1 MPIYCGDL
9 IWGLG
14 AIHCMTQQ
22 EPAGIAHAAYAERRR
37 NSRRP
42 GRPDERWME
51 EALRL
56 ARLCS
61 VAGEVPVGA
70 VVVCDERIV
79 GRGWNQVVSISD
91 PCAHAEIQALRDAA
105 RTLGNYRLSGCQLY
119 VTLEPCAMCAG
130 AIVHA
135 RIARLV
141 FGARDPKAG
150 AAGSIMQV
158 INHPRL
164 NHRMEVTEGVLA
176 GRCMEIL
183 QAFFRERRG

>member
-1 MPIYCGDL
+1 MSRDDEIGGSL
-9 IWGLG
+9 
-14 AIHCMTQQ
+14 
-22 EPAGIAHAAYAERRR
+22 AEF
-37 NSRRP
+37 
-42 GRPDERWME
+42 DERWME

-56 ARLCS
+56 ARLAE

-70 VVVCDERIV
+70 VVVCEGRGVEQKIAGQEIV
-79 GRGWNQVVSISD
+79 GRGWNQVVSLND
-91 PCAHAEIQALRDAA
+91 PCAHAEILALRDAA

-130 AIVHA
+130 AIMHA

-150 AAGSIMQV
+150 AAGGIMQV

-164 NHRMEVTEGVLA
+164 NHRVEVAEGVLA

>member
-1 MPIYCGDL
+1 MRN
-9 IWGLG
+9 
-14 AIHCMTQQ
+14 
-22 EPAGIAHAAYAERRR
+22 EREID
-37 NSRRP
+37 
-42 GRPDERWME
+42 GTVPDELWME

-56 ARLCS
+56 AGLAQ

-70 VVVCDERIV
+70 VVVCGGRIV
-79 GRGWNQVVSISD
+79 GRGWNQVVSTAD
-91 PCAHAEIQALRDAA
+91 PSAHAEIQALRDAA
-105 RTLGNYRLSGCQLY
+105 RALGNYRLSGCQIY

-130 AIVHA
+130 AIIHA

-141 FGARDPKAG
+141 FGASDPKAG
-150 AAGSIMQV
+150 AAGGVMRV

-164 NHRMEVTEGVLA
+164 NHHVEVTEGVLA

>member
-1 MPIYCGDL
+1 MQNGKEIRVS
-9 IWGLG
+9 
-14 AIHCMTQQ
+14 A
-22 EPAGIAHAAYAERRR
+22 
-37 NSRRP
+37 
-42 GRPDERWME
+42 PDERWME

-56 ARLCS
+56 ARMAE

-70 VVVCDERIV
+70 VVICEERIVGQSVIAQHIV
-79 GRGWNQVVSISD
+79 GRGWNQVVSLSD

-105 RTLGNYRLSGCQLY
+105 RELGNYRLSGCQLY
-119 VTLEPCAMCAG
+119 ITLEPCAMCAG
-130 AIVHA
+130 AIMHA

-150 AAGSIMQV
+150 AAGGIMQV

-164 NHRMEVTEGVLA
+164 NHHVEVTEGVLA

-183 QAFFRERRG
+183 QAFFRERRD

>member
-1 MPIYCGDL
+1 MQGEEQIRGGPSEC
-9 IWGLG
+9 
-14 AIHCMTQQ
+14 
-22 EPAGIAHAAYAERRR
+22 
-37 NSRRP
+37 
-42 GRPDERWME
+42 DERWME

-56 ARLCS
+56 ASRAE

-70 VVVCDERIV
+70 VVVSEGIII
-79 GRGWNQVVSISD
+79 GRGWNQVLSLND
-91 PCAHAEIQALRDAA
+91 PCAHAEVEALRDAA
-105 RTLGNYRLSGCQLY
+105 RTLGNYRLNGCQLF

-135 RIARLV
+135 RINRLV

-150 AAGSIMQV
+150 AVGSIMQV

-164 NHRMEVTEGVLA
+164 NHQVEVAEGVLA

-183 QAFFRERRG
+183 QAFFRERRS

>member
-1 MPIYCGDL
+1 MAGESQIR
-9 IWGLG
+9 G
-14 AIHCMTQQ
+14 A
-22 EPAGIAHAAYAERRR
+22 AEC
-37 NSRRP
+37 
-42 GRPDERWME
+42 DERWME

-56 ARLCS
+56 AQLAA

-70 VVVCDERIV
+70 VVVSGGKIV
-79 GRGWNQVVSISD
+79 GRGWNRVIAAQD
-91 PCAHAEIQALRDAA
+91 PCAHAEIEALRDAA
-105 RTLGNYRLSGCQLY
+105 RTLSNYRLNGCQLY

-135 RIARLV
+135 RIGRLV

-150 AAGSIMQV
+150 AAGSVMQV

-164 NHRMEVTEGVLA
+164 NHHLEVSEGVLG

-183 QAFFRERRG
+183 QAFFRERRGSSTNESGLSD

>member
-1 MPIYCGDL
+1 MQNDGETR
-9 IWGLG
+9 GV
-14 AIHCMTQQ
+14 
-22 EPAGIAHAAYAERRR
+22 
-37 NSRRP
+37 P
-42 GRPDERWME
+42 GPDDERWME

-56 ARLCS
+56 ARLAE

-70 VVVCDERIV
+70 VVVCGERVVDQEII
-79 GRGWNQVVSISD
+79 GRGWNQVISTSD
-91 PCAHAEIQALRDAA
+91 PCAHAEIQALREAA
-105 RTLGNYRLSGCQLY
+105 RTLGNYRLSGCQLF

-130 AIVHA
+130 AIMHA
-135 RIARLV
+135 RLARLV

-150 AAGSIMQV
+150 AAGGIMQV

-164 NHRMEVTEGVLA
+164 NHRVEVTEGVLA

>member
-1 MPIYCGDL
+1 MNEES
-9 IWGLG
+9 
-14 AIHCMTQQ
+14 T
-22 EPAGIAHAAYAERRR
+22 
-37 NSRRP
+37 SRDASP
-42 GRPDERWME
+42 DSSPDERWME

-56 ARLCS
+56 AHLAE

-70 VVVCDERIV
+70 VVLYEGRIV
-79 GRGWNQVVSISD
+79 GRGWNQVVTLSD

-105 RTLGNYRLSGCQLY
+105 RSLGNYRLSGCELY

-135 RIARLV
+135 RITRLV

-150 AAGSIMQV
+150 AVGGIMQV

-164 NHRMEVTEGVLA
+164 NHRVEVAEGVLA

-183 QAFFRERRG
+183 QRFFRERRS

>member
-1 MPIYCGDL
+1 
-9 IWGLG
+9 
-14 AIHCMTQQ
+14 
-22 EPAGIAHAAYAERRR
+22 
-37 NSRRP
+37 
-42 GRPDERWME
+42 ME

-56 ARLCS
+56 ARLAEI
-61 VAGEVPVGA
+61 AGEVPVGA
-70 VVVCDERIV
+70 VVVCDEQGAIGQGVAQQGIGPRIV
-79 GRGWNQVVSISD
+79 GRGWNQVVSASD
-91 PCAHAEIQALRDAA
+91 PCAHAEIVALREAA
-105 RTLGNYRLSGCQLY
+105 RELGNYRLSGCQLY

-150 AAGSIMQV
+150 AVGGIMQV
-158 INHPRL
+158 VNHPRL
-164 NHRMEVTEGVLA
+164 NHRVEVTEGVLA

>member
-1 MPIYCGDL
+1 MQDASGTRE
-9 IWGLG
+9 
-14 AIHCMTQQ
+14 MV
-22 EPAGIAHAAYAERRR
+22 
-37 NSRRP
+37 
-42 GRPDERWME
+42 PDERWME

-56 ARLCS
+56 AGLAE

-70 VVVCDERIV
+70 VVVSEGKIV
-79 GRGWNQVVSISD
+79 GRGWNQVVSTND

-105 RTLGNYRLSGCQLY
+105 RKLANYRLGGCELY

-130 AIVHA
+130 AIIHA

-141 FGARDPKAG
+141 FGANDPKAG
-150 AAGSIMQV
+150 AVSGVMQV

-164 NHRMEVTEGVLA
+164 NHRVEVAEGVLA

>member
-1 MPIYCGDL
+1 
-9 IWGLG
+9 
-14 AIHCMTQQ
+14 
-22 EPAGIAHAAYAERRR
+22 
-37 NSRRP
+37 
-42 GRPDERWME
+42 ME

-56 ARLCS
+56 ASRAE

-70 VVVCDERIV
+70 VVVSEGIII
-79 GRGWNQVVSISD
+79 GRGWNQVLSLND
-91 PCAHAEIQALRDAA
+91 PCAHAEVEALRDAA
-105 RTLGNYRLSGCQLY
+105 RTLGNYRLNGCQLF

-135 RIARLV
+135 RINRLV

-150 AAGSIMQV
+150 AVGSIMQV

-164 NHRMEVTEGVLA
+164 NHQVEVAEGVLA

-183 QAFFRERRG
+183 QAFFRERRS

>member
-1 MPIYCGDL
+1 MQSDDETRG
-9 IWGLG
+9 G
-14 AIHCMTQQ
+14 
-22 EPAGIAHAAYAERRR
+22 PAQD
-37 NSRRP
+37 
-42 GRPDERWME
+42 DERWME

-56 ARLCS
+56 ARMAE

-70 VVVCDERIV
+70 VVVCNERSVDPDSVDLDIADPRSIGQEII
-79 GRGWNQVVSISD
+79 GRGWNQVISSSD
-91 PCAHAEIQALRDAA
+91 PCAHAEIQALREAA
-105 RTLGNYRLSGCQLY
+105 RTLGNYRLSGCQLF

-130 AIVHA
+130 AIMHA
-135 RIARLV
+135 RLARLV

-150 AAGSIMQV
+150 AAGGIMQV

-164 NHRMEVTEGVLA
+164 NHRVEVTEGVLA